1 MNRGMG
7 CGPDAGGRMSESVV
21 VVGAGLGGFATAVT
35 AASAGATVT
44 LVERGERFG
53 GAAAYSGGQ
62 VWVGA
67 NHVAADEGSDDTVEQ
82 TQRYITALAAKEPSV
97 FEADRS
103 AEWVEAARAAARWF
117 ADRGVIEW
125 TVIPDYPDYYFP
137 DVDGARPWGRYLTGA
152 PFDGARLGDWR
163 PLMLHGPH
171 FPSGLTYAE
180 MFEFGGLS
188 RRAEFAAVLEQR
200 RADDVM
206 TYGQGVIAAF
216 AGAAHDLG
224 VDLRLRTAVTDL
236 LVEDGRVVGV
246 RAEGPDGT
254 VELRG
259 DVVLATGSHDWSSE
273 ISRQVT
279 GLQAEDAGS
288 VAPDTLTGDH
298 FAFAEQ
304 VGAQVRSIPAWAA
317 PVLPGYRL
325 STPAFEGDTGF
336 RPCYEHCVPHTFIVN
351 REGERF
357 CDDSFHPSIV
367 AAALQGDGSNR
378 PNVPMFMIWDEQHHQ
393 KYGLGATAPGGDYP
407 EGLVES
413 ASTLEELADRLG
425 VDPAGL
431 EATAAR
437 FNEAAARN
445 EDPEFGRGSN
455 ASVRRFR
462 GDNNAP
468 HPNIAPVEQAPFF
481 GMRLRLLNTG
491 IASGGLR
498 TTDHGKVLS
507 EDGSVIPG
515 LYAVGE
521 CAVRSTGGGGY
532 NSGYSLS
539 RAMTFGWLA
548 ANDIV
553 DAG

>member
-1 MNRGMG
+1 M
-7 CGPDAGGRMSESVV
+7 
-21 VVGAGLGGFATAVT
+21 VGAGLGGFATAVV
-35 AASAGATVT
+35 AATGGANVV
-44 LVERGERFG
+44 LLERGDRFG

-67 NHVAADEGSDDTVEQ
+67 NHVAAAEGSDDSVEQ
-82 TQRYITALAAKEPSV
+82 TLRYIAELAAKEPSV
-97 FEADRS
+97 FEPERS
-103 AEWVEAARAAARWF
+103 AEWVDAARIAAQWF
-117 ADRGVIEW
+117 SDQGVIEW
-125 TVIPDYPDYYFP
+125 TVIPEYPDYYHP
-137 DVDGARPWGRYLTGA
+137 DVEGARPWGRYLTGA
-152 PFDGARLGDWR
+152 PFDGARLGEWR
-163 PLMLHGPH
+163 TKMLHGPH
-171 FPSGLTYAE
+171 FPSGLTYTE

-188 RRAEFAAVLEQR
+188 RRAEFATVLEQR
-200 RADDVM
+200 RHDDVM
-206 TYGQGVIAAF
+206 TYGQGIIAAF
-216 AGAAHDLG
+216 ATAAHDLG
-224 VDLRLRTAVTDL
+224 VDLRLGTSVTEL

-246 RAEGPDGT
+246 RAEGPEG
-254 VELRG
+254 VAELRG
-259 DVVLATGSHDWSSE
+259 PVVLATGSHDWSSE

-279 GLQAEDAGS
+279 GLEPDDAGS
-288 VAPDTLTGDH
+288 VAPDTLHGDH
-298 FAFAEQ
+298 FALAEQ

-325 STPAFEGDTGF
+325 ATPAFEGDTGF

-351 REGERF
+351 RDGERF

-367 AAALQGDGSNR
+367 AAALRGDAEGRS
-378 PNVPMFMIWDEQHHQ
+378 NVPMFMIWDEQHHQ
-393 KYGLGATAPGGDYP
+393 KYGLGATPPGGEYP
-407 EGLVES
+407 DGLVAS

-425 VDPAGL
+425 IDAAGL
-431 EATAAR
+431 EPPAGR
-437 FNEAAARN
+437 FNAAAAN
-445 EDPEFGRGSN
+445 DEDPEFGRGSN

-468 HPNIAPVEQAPFF
+468 HPNIAPVDQAPFF

-498 TTDHGKVLS
+498 TTDHGKVLA
-507 EDGSVIPG
+507 EDGDVIPG

-548 ANDIV
+548 ANDILG
-553 DAG
+553 AS

>member
-1 MNRGMG
+1 
-7 CGPDAGGRMSESVV
+7 MSESVI
-21 VVGAGLGGFATAVT
+21 VVGAGLGGFAMAVT
-35 AASAGATVT
+35 AASAGARVT
-44 LVERGERFG
+44 LVERGDRFG

-67 NHVAADEGSDDTVEQ
+67 NHVAAAQGSDDTVEQ
-82 TQRYITALAAKEPSV
+82 TQQYISALAAKEPSV
-97 FEADRS
+97 FEAERS
-103 AEWVEAARAAARWF
+103 AEWVDAARRAAQWF
-117 ADRGVIEW
+117 SDQGVIDW

-137 DVDGARPWGRYLTGA
+137 DVEGARPWGRYLTGA

-163 PLMLHGPH
+163 PLLLEGPH
-171 FPSGLTYAE
+171 FPIGLTYAE

-188 RRAEFAAVLEQR
+188 RRTEFAAVLEQR
-200 RADDVM
+200 RRDDVM
-206 TYGQGVIAAF
+206 TYGQGIVAAF
-216 AGAAHDLG
+216 ATAAHDLG
-224 VDLRLRTAVTDL
+224 VQLRLGTSVTEL
-236 LVEDGRVVGV
+236 LVEHGAVVGV
-246 RAEGPDGT
+246 RVEGADGT
-254 VELRG
+254 SELRG
-259 DVVLATGSHDWSSE
+259 TVVLATGSHDWSSE

-279 GLQAEDAGS
+279 GLGAEDAGS
-288 VAPDTLTGDH
+288 VAPDTLHGDH

-304 VGAQVRSIPAWAA
+304 VGAQVRSIPSWAA

-325 STPAFEGDTGF
+325 STPAFEGDTRF

-351 REGERF
+351 RGGERF

-367 AAALQGDGSNR
+367 AAALQGQAEDR
-378 PNVPMFMIWDEQHHQ
+378 PNVPMFMVWDEQHHQ
-393 KYGLGATAPGGDYP
+393 KYGLGATLPGADYP
-407 EGLVES
+407 EGLVEHADS
-413 ASTLEELADRLG
+413 LAGLAELLG

-437 FNEAAARN
+437 FNEHAARG

-462 GDNNAP
+462 GDNNAA

-498 TTDHGKVLS
+498 TTDHGRVLA
-507 EDGSVIPG
+507 EDDTVLPG

-553 DAG
+553 GAG

>member
-1 MNRGMG
+1 MVRT
-7 CGPDAGGRMSESVV
+7 AGGRMSESVI
-21 VVGAGLGGFATAVT
+21 VVGAGLGGFATGVV
-35 AASAGATVT
+35 AATGGASVT
-44 LVERGERFG
+44 LLERGERFG

-67 NHVAADEGSDDTVEQ
+67 NHVAAAEGSDDTVEQ
-82 TQRYITALAAKEPSV
+82 TLQYIAELAAKEPSV
-97 FEADRS
+97 FEPERS
-103 AEWVEAARAAARWF
+103 AEWVESARAAARWF
-117 ADRGVIEW
+117 AEQDVIEW

-137 DVDGARPWGRYLTGA
+137 DVEGARPWGRYLTGA

-163 PLMLHGPH
+163 ELLLEGPH
-171 FPSGLTYAE
+171 FPVGLTYAE

-188 RRAEFAAVLEQR
+188 RRAEFAALLEER
-200 RADDVM
+200 RRDDVM
-206 TYGQGVIAAF
+206 TYGQGIVAAF
-216 AGAAHDLG
+216 ATAAHGLG
-224 VDLRLRTAVTDL
+224 VELRLGTAVTRL

-246 RAEGPDGT
+246 RADGPDGT
-254 VELRG
+254 IELRG
-259 DVVLATGSHDWSSE
+259 HVVLATGSHDWSSE

-279 GLQAEDAGS
+279 GLRPEDAGS
-288 VAPDTLTGDH
+288 VAPSTLRGDH
-298 FAFAEQ
+298 FALAEQ
-304 VGAQVRSIPAWAA
+304 VGAQIRSIPAWAA
-317 PVLPGYRL
+317 PVLPGYQL
-325 STPAFEGDTGF
+325 STPVFEGDTGF

-351 REGERF
+351 RDGERF

-367 AAALQGDGSNR
+367 AAALRGDAEGRS
-378 PNVPMFMIWDEQHHQ
+378 NVPMYMVWDEQHHQ
-393 KYGLGATAPGGDYP
+393 KYGLGATPPGGDYP
-407 EGLVES
+407 DGLVES
-413 ASTLEELADRLG
+413 APTLEELADRLG
-425 VDPAGL
+425 IDAAGL
-431 EATAAR
+431 EATASR
-437 FNEAAARN
+437 FNAAAAN
-445 EDPEFGRGSN
+445 AEDPEFGRGSN

-507 EDGSVIPG
+507 EDGDVIPG

-548 ANDIV
+548 ANDIL
-553 DAG
+553 GG